1 MLIHIRPD
9 DVRRAKKGGRM
20 EGQMNIY
27 DIMSRMNNTEIV
39 SFVPVGH
46 RNAIGRKNLSLLTG
60 KSDRDVRRMIH
71 EARRVTVILNLLDGS
86 GYFRPD
92 MNDPE
97 DVMYLRRYIQ
107 QEESRLKSCEWALK
121 AAREAIRGHDI

>member
-1 MLIHIRPD
+1 
-9 DVRRAKKGGRM
+9 M
-20 EGQMNIY
+20 EWQMNIY

-71 EARRVTVILNLLDGS
+71 EARRVTVILNPSDGS

-97 DVMYLRRYIQ
+97 DVLYLRRYIQ
-107 QEESRLKSCEWALK
+107 QEESSPVKQRLEQERQAVV
-121 AAREAIRGHDI
+121 RG